1 MLNLEKN
8 KHYLLA
14 CSFGPDSMALFDMLV
29 KEGYR
34 FTVAHVNYHLR
45 AEAND
50 EEAKLRDY
58 CFDHNI
64 GIYVKSVTED
74 LGDSNLEKKCRDIR
88 YNFFIDVVKTN
99 HFDALLVAH
108 QEDDLIETYLMQKQ
122 RKNLVNYF
130 GIKEISYFTDVEI
143 IRPLLKYRKGELMM
157 YCKMFN
163 VPYAIDKTNL
173 EDHFLRNQI
182 RHSVVEK
189 MTNEE
194 RKKILEEI
202 DNENKELH
210 RILDVVANIKSNKIE
225 EYNRLNDIEFLYAIV
240 ALGRKVKD
248 DFIVSKEQGAE
259 LRKVLASDKPNV
271 SLIVD
276 GLRFMKE
283 YDSISIKEDVE
294 ESDYSFVLNEPGVL
308 DTDYFHLDFTKD
320 SSDRNVSL
328 PDYPITI
335 RNAKSEDVI
344 EILNYSKELRRM
356 FIDWKMPASLRNRWP
371 VILNKEGK
379 IIYVPRY
386 FKDFVITPDLN
397 FYVKIKD

>member
-8 KHYLLA
+8 KYYLLA
-14 CSFGPDSMALFDMLV
+14 CSFGPDSMALFDMLL

-34 FTVAHVNYHLR
+34 FAVAHVNYHLR
-45 AEAND
+45 EESMD
-50 EEAKLRDY
+50 EEINLRNY
-58 CFDHNI
+58 CLTHGV
-64 GIYVKSVTED
+64 GIFVKSVNEN
-74 LGDSNLEKKCRDIR
+74 LGETNLEKKCRDIR
-88 YNFFIDVVKTN
+88 YNFFTDLVKQKG
-99 HFDALLVAH
+99 FDALLVAH

-189 MTNEE
+189 MSPEE
-194 RKKILEEI
+194 RKEVLKEIDRENEELAKILE
-202 DNENKELH
+202 
-210 RILDVVANIKSNKIE
+210 VVANIKSNKIE

-248 DFIVSKEQGAE
+248 DFTISKEQGAE
-259 LRKVLASDKPNV
+259 LRKVLLSDKPNV

-276 GLRFMKE
+276 GLRFLKE
-283 YDSISIKEDVE
+283 YDSLSIQEDVE
-294 ESDYSFVLNEPGVL
+294 AMDYEYVLNEPDVL
-308 DTDYFHLDFTKD
+308 DTEFFFLDFTKD
-320 SSDRNVSL
+320 SSNRNVSL

-335 RNAKSEDVI
+335 RNAHADDVI

-356 FIDWKMPASLRNRWP
+356 FIDWKMPVSLRNRWP
-371 VILNKEGK
+371 VILNKDGK

-386 FKDFVITPDLN
+386 LKDFEITPDLN
-397 FYVKIKD
+397 FYIKINN

>member
-1 MLNLEKN
+1 MLNLDKN

-45 AEAND
+45 AEAN
-50 EEAKLRDY
+50 EEESKLRDY
-58 CFDHNI
+58 CFEHNI

-74 LGDSNLEKKCRDIR
+74 LGESNLEKKCRDIR
-88 YNFFIDVVKTN
+88 YNFFIDVVKSN

-189 MTNEE
+189 MTSEE

-202 DNENKELH
+202 DNENEKLH
-210 RILDVVANIKSNKIE
+210 HILDVVANIKSNKIE

-240 ALGRKVKD
+240 ALGRKIKD
-248 DFIVSKEQGAE
+248 DFVISKEQGSE
-259 LRKVLASDKPNV
+259 LRKVMLSDKPNI
-271 SLIVD
+271 SLEVD
-276 GLRFMKE
+276 GLLFVKE
-283 YDSISIKEDVE
+283 YDSIVIKEDE
-294 ESDYSFVLNEPGVL
+294 EVVDYSFVLNEPGVL
-308 DTDYFHLDFTKD
+308 DTEYFHIDFTKD

-335 RNAKSEDVI
+335 RNAKNDDVI

-356 FIDWKMPASLRNRWP
+356 FIDWKMPVSLRKRWP

-386 FKDFVITPDLN
+386 FKDFVVTSDLN
-397 FYVKIKD
+397 FYVKF

>member
-1 MLNLEKN
+1 MLNLDKN

-45 AEAND
+45 AEAN
-50 EEAKLRDY
+50 EEESKLRDY
-58 CFDHNI
+58 CFEHNI

-74 LGDSNLEKKCRDIR
+74 LGESNLEKKCRDIR
-88 YNFFIDVVKTN
+88 YNFFIDVVKSN

-163 VPYAIDKTNL
+163 VPYAIDKTNM
-173 EDHFLRNQI
+173 EDHFLRNKI

-194 RKKILEEI
+194 RKEILKEI
-202 DNENKELH
+202 EKDNQELH
-210 RILDVVANIKSNKIE
+210 SILDVVANIKSNKIE
-225 EYNRLNDIEFLYAIV
+225 EYNRLSDIEFLYAIV

-259 LRKVLASDKPNV
+259 LRKVMLSDKPNV
-271 SLIVD
+271 SLNVD
-276 GLRFMKE
+276 GLIFLKE

-294 ESDYSFVLNEPGVL
+294 ASDYEFVLNEPGVL
-308 DTDYFHLDFTKD
+308 DTDYFYLDFTKD
-320 SSDRNVSL
+320 SSNRNVSE

-335 RNAKSEDVI
+335 RNAKADDII
-344 EILNYSKELRRM
+344 EILDYSKELRRM
-356 FIDWKMPASLRNRWP
+356 FIDWKMPVSLRNRWP

-386 FKDFVITPDLN
+386 LKDFVITPDVN

>member
-1 MLNLEKN
+1 MKLEIVW
-8 KHYLLA
+8 LL
-14 CSFGPDSMALFDMLV
+14 PL
-29 KEGYR
+29 
-34 FTVAHVNYHLR
+34 
-45 AEAND
+45 
-50 EEAKLRDY
+50 
-58 CFDHNI
+58 
-64 GIYVKSVTED
+64 
-74 LGDSNLEKKCRDIR
+74 CRDIR
-88 YNFFIDVVKTN
+88 YNFFIDVVKSN

-225 EYNRLNDIEFLYAIV
+225 EYNRLNDTEFLYAIV
-240 ALGRKVKD
+240 ALGRKIKD

-259 LRKVLASDKPNV
+259 LRKVLNSDKPNV

-276 GLRFMKE
+276 GLRFNKE

-294 ESDYSFVLNEPGVL
+294 PSDYAFVMNEPGVL
-308 DTDYFHLDFTKD
+308 DTEYFHLDFTKD

-335 RNAKSEDVI
+335 RNAKNDDVI

-397 FYVKIKD
+397 FFVKIKD

>member
-14 CSFGPDSMALFDMLV
+14 CSFGPDSMALFDMLI

-45 AEAND
+45 PEAND
-50 EEAKLRDY
+50 EERKLRDF
-58 CFDHNI
+58 CFDNNV
-64 GIYVKSVTED
+64 GIYVKSVNEN
-74 LGDSNLEKKCRDIR
+74 LGENNLEKKCRDIR
-88 YNFFIDVVKTN
+88 YNFFIDVVKNN

-108 QEDDLIETYLMQKQ
+108 QEDDLIETYLMQKR

-182 RHSVVEK
+182 RHSIVEK

-194 RKKILEEI
+194 RKNILLEIEKENEELR
-202 DNENKELH
+202 K
-210 RILDVVANIKSNKIE
+210 ILDVVANIKTNKIE

-248 DFIVSKEQGAE
+248 DFTISKEQGAE
-259 LRKVLASDKPNV
+259 LRKVLLSDKPNI
-271 SLIVD
+271 SLDVD
-276 GLRFMKE
+276 GLKFLKE
-283 YDSISIKEDVE
+283 YDSISIQEDVE
-294 ESDYSFVLNEPGVL
+294 SADYSFTLNGPGVL
-308 DTDYFHLDFTKD
+308 DTEYFHLDFTKD

-335 RNAKSEDVI
+335 RNAKADDVI

-371 VILNKEGK
+371 VILNKDGK

-386 FKDFVITPDLN
+386 FKDFVITPELN
-397 FYVKIKD
+397 FYIKIKD